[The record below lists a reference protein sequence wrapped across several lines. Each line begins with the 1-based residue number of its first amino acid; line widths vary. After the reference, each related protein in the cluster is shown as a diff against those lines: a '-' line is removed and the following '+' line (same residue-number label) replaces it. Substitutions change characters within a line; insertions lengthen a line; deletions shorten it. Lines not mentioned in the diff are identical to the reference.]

1 VTFEEYVRQ
10 RGAALVRLARLLV
23 GDRQLGEDLAQEV
36 LARAYAR
43 WDRILRADRPDVYL
57 RRMLV
62 NAHISRRRLRSSH
75 EHVGVP
81 DADRPRAGAL
91 DAEVVE
97 RDALWRVVVTLPRQQ
112 RAAVVLRYYEDLDD
126 TAIAEILDCSP
137 VTVRTHV
144 ARALATLRERMGL
157 RGDQLRSSR

>member
-36 LARAYAR
+36 LAKAYAN
-43 WDRILRADRPDVYL
+43 WSRIQRADRPDVYL

-62 NAHISRRRLRSSH
+62 NAHISRRRLRSSR
-75 EHVGVP
+75 EYIGVA
-81 DADRPRAGAL
+81 DADRPEPGAL
-91 DAEVVE
+91 DAQVAE
-97 RDALWRVVVTLPRQQ
+97 RDALWRVVLTLPKQQ

-126 TAIAEILDCSP
+126 AAIAEILDCSP

-144 ARALATLRERMGL
+144 MRALATLRDRVAARDGV
-157 RGDQLRSSR
+157 LRSP